1 MSNEPIINKKSV
13 WTDTRG
19 SPNILILNQQQSE
32 SSGQDK
38 LRTSCHFIRS
48 EGRSDT
54 TLLNVKNPW
63 RLISMRT
70 IKDPTYN
77 IYSRGGV

>member
-19 SPNILILNQQQSE
+19 TAEHFNLKPTTIRKQRSRQVKNQ
-32 SSGQDK
+32 
-38 LRTSCHFIRS
+38 LPFTRS

-54 TLLNVKNPW
+54 
-63 RLISMRT
+63 
-70 IKDPTYN
+70 N
-77 IYSRGGV
+77 IIECEKSVEANKYAYD